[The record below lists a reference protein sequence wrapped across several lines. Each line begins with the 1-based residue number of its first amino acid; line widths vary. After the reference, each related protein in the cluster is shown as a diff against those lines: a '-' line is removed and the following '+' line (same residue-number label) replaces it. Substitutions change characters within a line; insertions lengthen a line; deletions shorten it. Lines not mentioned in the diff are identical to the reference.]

1 MREGEFEQINAPFFV
16 FVAHIS
22 LRPASHPKVHNACM
36 FIGGHAA
43 S

>member
-22 LRPASHPKVHNACM
+22 LRHSKVHNACM